1 MRIIGRPLTRP
12 AARLTRN
19 LNDLT
24 WGPSQGRRVEYKS
37 LRGASYS
44 LVNHLFQESS
54 NRKTISSANMD
65 EYSFPA
71 EISECSFQQNE
82 AYPFDFHINPDQVE
96 TPAQDFEPAEI
107 LSSAAQEWESGGS
120 TSNLV
125 S

>member
-1 MRIIGRPLTRP
+1 
-12 AARLTRN
+12 
-19 LNDLT
+19 
-24 WGPSQGRRVEYKS
+24 
-37 LRGASYS
+37 
-44 LVNHLFQESS
+44 
-54 NRKTISSANMD
+54 MD
-65 EYSFPA
+65 EYSFLA

-82 AYPFDFHINPDQVE
+82 AYSFDFHNPDQVE

>member
-65 EYSFPA
+65 QYSFPA
-71 EISECSFQQNE
+71 D

-96 TPAQDFEPAEI
+96 TPAQDFEPAEL
-107 LSSAAQEWESGGS
+107 LSSAAQEWELGGS